1 MGRTILGRD
10 KEDTEPG
17 ALTVEERI
25 PLIFDN
31 TKSSRR
37 KRLKQRL
44 YEMEEAS
51 KVTKDST
58 NPSAAVFSRLRPINT
73 NDPDKIDKDLLAAS
87 PISGKGFIKGN
98 KNQVSGKPFTSRFRG
113 VHRTVPTKRWEAQFR
128 KDGKPTSLG
137 CFDSE
142 ESAAIAYDKMMIWC
156 ELHQRGGNKGC
167 LTNFEP
173 ERYKDDLAWLQS
185 ISQDEL
191 LKELRKKG
199 REEAASRWDRI
210 KQQGK
215 GSVQK

>member
-10 KEDTEPG
+10 RATMEQG
-17 ALTVEERI
+17 ALTGEEKV

-31 TKSSRR
+31 TNSSRR
-37 KRLKQRL
+37 KRLRQRL
-44 YEMEEAS
+44 CEMEEAS
-51 KVTKDST
+51 KMTKEST
-58 NPSAAVFSRLRPINT
+58 YPSATVFSRLRPINT
-73 NDPDKIDKDLLAAS
+73 NSPDMIDKDLLAAS
-87 PISGKGFIKGN
+87 PISGKGFTKGN

-167 LTNFEP
+167 LTNFDP

-210 KQQGK
+210 KKQGK
-215 GSVQK
+215 GGVQN